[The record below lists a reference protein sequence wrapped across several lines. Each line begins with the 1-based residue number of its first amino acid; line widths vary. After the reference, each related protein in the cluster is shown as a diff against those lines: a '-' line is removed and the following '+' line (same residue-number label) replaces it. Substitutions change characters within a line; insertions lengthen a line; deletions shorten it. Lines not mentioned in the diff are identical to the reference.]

1 MGGLYRW
8 GEARGPRLLRKELQ
22 ESIWYTHFQQN
33 PIWFA
38 MSKTEIDVDPCDH
51 ITSDAIGQ
59 PGQRVFYIQALQA
72 DKTHTVIIEK
82 TQLQSLAVGIEQFLA
97 EVSRQN
103 PDLEEASADYV
114 EEHMRINPP
123 VDPAFRVGEIGLGYD
138 QARDRV
144 VLFVREVQAEAEG
157 SVAESESESGT
168 VYRFWCTRTQLRRLA
183 RWGAEI
189 ASRGR
194 PVCRQCGQPME
205 PEGHFCPKKNGH
217 MH

>member
-1 MGGLYRW
+1 
-8 GEARGPRLLRKELQ
+8 
-22 ESIWYTHFQQN
+22 
-33 PIWFA
+33 
-38 MSKTEIDVDPCDH
+38 MSKIEIDIDPCDH

-72 DKTHTVIIEK
+72 DKTYTVIIEK
-82 TQLQSLAVGIEQFLA
+82 TQLQSMAVGIEQFLV

-103 PDLEEASADYV
+103 PNLEEASADYV

-144 VLFVREVQAEAEG
+144 VLFVREVQADDQGQEQETDPDT
-157 SVAESESESGT
+157 ETGT

-183 RWGAEI
+183 RWGVEI

-194 PVCRQCGQPME
+194 PMCTQCGQPME

-217 MH
+217 LH